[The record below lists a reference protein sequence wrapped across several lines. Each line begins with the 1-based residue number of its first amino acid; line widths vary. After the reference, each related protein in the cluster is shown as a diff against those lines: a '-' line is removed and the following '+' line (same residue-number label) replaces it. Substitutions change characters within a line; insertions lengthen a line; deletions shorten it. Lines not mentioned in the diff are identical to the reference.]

1 MKFTSFNPLIVT
13 GDAQSAIELF
23 EALGFERRHRI
34 TVNSSGKDIVSVRM
48 KDGNGFYVDVAQ
60 VDGLPRDL
68 TLIRMN
74 VEDFDEAYAFLTE
87 RGFKNSKADD
97 QTVDTRTNRSAMMTS
112 PSGFAFDLCQHIK
125 D

>member
-1 MKFTSFNPLIVT
+1 MKITSFNPLIVT
-13 GDAQSAIELF
+13 GDAQAAIELF
-23 EALGFERRHRI
+23 EALGFERRHSI
-34 TVNSSGKDIVSVRM
+34 TVNSSGKDIVNVRM

-74 VEDFDEAYAFLTE
+74 VDNFDEAYAFLTE